1 MGFFNALKNIIG
13 GERCPACGTPG
24 ARKVG
29 NEIRCLNPICQNFN
43 PSLGSS
49 DATSQPQPPAQPPQP
64 TQPPQGKP
72 SGWGAA
78 PAQPSQGKPS
88 GWSSSSGS
96 GQPAPPPA
104 GAVTI
109 QYRNFQGQNKT
120 FHADAGSLRRDKN
133 HIIATVAPKGAQI
146 TLSRDRIQNLQE
158 VESKIPQRVAPGQSW
173 PTPRERQVLNY
184 HKKNGTTSPLYE
196 KVRAKYPNW

>member
-43 PSLGSS
+43 PSLGST
-49 DATSQPQPPAQPPQP
+49 DAQSQPPQP
-64 TQPPQGKP
+64 SPPPQSQPPQGKP
-72 SGWGAA
+72 SGWSSA
-78 PAQPSQGKPS
+78 PAQPPQGKAA
-88 GWSSSSGS
+88 GWSSSSGAGQS
-96 GQPAPPPA
+96 GPP
-104 GAVTI
+104 GGSIVI

-120 FHADAGSLRRDKN
+120 FQADARSLHREKN
-133 HIIATVAPKGAQI
+133 HIVAKVAPQGREI
-146 TLSRDRIQNLQE
+146 NLSRDRIQNLQE
-158 VESKIPQRVAPGQSW
+158 VESKMPQRVASGQNW

-184 HKKNGTTSPLYE
+184 HKKHGSTSPLYE
-196 KVRAKYPNW
+196 KIRAKYPNW

>member
-1 MGFFNALKNIIG
+1 MGFFNALKNILG

-49 DATSQPQPPAQPPQP
+49 EAPPQPPEPPQAAP
-64 TQPPQGKP
+64 QPPQGKP
-72 SGWGAA
+72 SGWSSA
-78 PAQPSQGKPS
+78 PAQPPQGKPS
-88 GWSSSSGS
+88 GWSGSSGAGQS
-96 GQPAPPPA
+96 GPPSA
-104 GAVTI
+104 GQVAI

-120 FHADAGSLRRDKN
+120 FYADARSLHREKN
-133 HIIATVAPKGAQI
+133 HIVATVAPKGRQI
-146 TLSRDRIQNLQE
+146 ALSRDRIQNLQE
-158 VESKIPQRVAPGQSW
+158 VESQMPRRVEPGQNW

-184 HKKNGTTSPLYE
+184 HKKYGTTSPLYE
-196 KVRAKYPNW
+196 KIRAKYPNW